1 MAYIA
6 SVRLLRGGGGVKTP
20 RKRSTRRSGAALRDS
35 VARLVSVAVMDVI
48 LTSNQN
54 ESRYKRQAWRGAT
67 ALLLCGGALPK
78 AFLLS

>member
-6 SVRLLRGGGGVKTP
+6 SVRLLRGGVKTP